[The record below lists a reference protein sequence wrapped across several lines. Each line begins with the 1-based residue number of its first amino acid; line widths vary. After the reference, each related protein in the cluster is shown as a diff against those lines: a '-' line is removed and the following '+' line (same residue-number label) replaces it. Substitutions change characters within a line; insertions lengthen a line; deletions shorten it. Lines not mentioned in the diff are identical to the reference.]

1 MLALVTFVTAIV
13 GGGYIFVGRY
23 VAVKEALTA
32 QVAGQQ
38 KVLEAQVAAIR
49 NRDDALDRFVQAQ
62 NETNAALHALQKN
75 QERSN
80 AEVTRIR
87 DVLSKHDM
95 EKLSLAKPLLVER
108 RINAGSARIARLLRA
123 ATGGTNDERGEA
135 SGTTRSS
142 SAAPDATTSAVPRAS
157 VPRADTGDDEDAD

>member
-1 MLALVTFVTAIV
+1 MWIKGLIALALVTFVTAIV

-23 VAVKEALTA
+23 VAEKEALTA

-108 RINAGSARIARLLRA
+108 RINA
-123 ATGGTNDERGEA
+123 
-135 SGTTRSS
+135 
-142 SAAPDATTSAVPRAS
+142 
-157 VPRADTGDDEDAD
+157 